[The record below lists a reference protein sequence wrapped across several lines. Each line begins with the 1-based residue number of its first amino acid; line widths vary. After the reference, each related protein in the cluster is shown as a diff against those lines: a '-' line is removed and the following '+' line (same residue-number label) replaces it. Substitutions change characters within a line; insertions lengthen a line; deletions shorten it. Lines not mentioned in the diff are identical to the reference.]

1 VLQKS
6 GDGAAAKIRRR
17 SGLAG
22 ALACALMTLA
32 ASAAL
37 AAQGP
42 QPDPGELWRS
52 YPLEQKPSTVAKSR
66 PPGGASAPQ
75 QPAGGSTKGR
85 APASSGA
92 RANSGPPPALI
103 AALVAAAGLLV
114 LAVVAVRRR
123 RRQPVAA
130 APVFP
135 PRAAPRAA
143 PLAAEPV
150 HRVLASSSPRPVPA
164 ERPAELPPPGP
175 PSAQRPLE
183 LRPPTPAPVAPP
195 REAPRRA
202 AARKQATCQVRW
214 NRRGRSFY
222 AVSVDSNGIEHMIAS
237 STRLE
242 EAGAAPPHETPEARV
257 ALRQLA
263 KNLRDRGW
271 RPLRTKGT
279 DFDERRWYAR
289 RFRWP
294 TEEELAEAGQ
304 PDVSEFHAHVSD
316 RSAGGR

>member
-1 VLQKS
+1 MR
-6 GDGAAAKIRRR
+6 GDSWVGASAVVWRRFLIAAVVI
-17 SGLAG
+17 
-22 ALACALMTLA
+22 CALGGVAT
-32 ASAAL
+32 SAAL
-37 AAQGP
+37 ADQRP
-42 QPDPGELWRS
+42 QPDPAELWRS
-52 YPLEQKPSTVAKSR
+52 YPLEQEPSAVAKSR
-66 PPGGASAPQ
+66 PPGGVAQ
-75 QPAGGSTKGR
+75 QPAGGSTNGR

-92 RANSGPPPALI
+92 RPNSGPSPALI
-103 AALVAAAGLLV
+103 AALAAAAGLLV

-123 RRQPVAA
+123 RRQPVEA

-135 PRAAPRAA
+135 PRGSPRAA
-143 PLAAEPV
+143 PLAAEPA
-150 HRVLASSSPRPVPA
+150 HRVLAPTSPT
-164 ERPAELPPPGP
+164 ELSPPGP
-175 PSAQRPLE
+175 PPAQRRLE
-183 LRPPTPAPVAPP
+183 PRAPTPAPVVPP

-202 AARKQATCQVRW
+202 ATRKQATCQVRW

-222 AVSVDSNGIEHMIAS
+222 AVSVDTNGIEHMIAKS
-237 STRLE
+237 PRVE
-242 EAGAAPPHETPEARV
+242 EAGPAPPHETPEARV

-304 PDVSEFHAHVSD
+304 RDVSEFDGHVSD

>member
-1 VLQKS
+1 MR
-6 GDGAAAKIRRR
+6 GDSWVGASAVVWRRILVAAVVIC
-17 SGLAG
+17 GWG
-22 ALACALMTLA
+22 GVA

-37 AAQGP
+37 ADQRP

-52 YPLEQKPSTVAKSR
+52 YPLEQKPSTVAKPR
-66 PPGGASAPQ
+66 LPGGVTQ
-75 QPAGGSTKGR
+75 QPAGGSNKGR

-92 RANSGPPPALI
+92 RPNSGPPTALI
-103 AALVAAAGLLV
+103 VALATAAGLLA
-114 LAVVAVRRR
+114 LAAVAVRRR
-123 RRQPVAA
+123 RRQPGTA
-130 APVFP
+130 APAFP

-143 PLAAEPV
+143 PLAAEPAQ
-150 HRVLASSSPRPVPA
+150 RVLASTSARPVPA
-164 ERPAELPPPGP
+164 EGDAELPPPRP
-175 PSAQRPLE
+175 PSPQRPLE
-183 LRPPTPAPVAPP
+183 PRPPTPAPP

-222 AVSVDSNGIEHMIAS
+222 AVSVDSNGIEHMIANS
-237 STRLE
+237 PRLE
-242 EAGAAPPHETPEARV
+242 EAGPAPPHETPEARV

-304 PDVSEFHAHVSD
+304 PDASEFAAHVSD

>member
-1 VLQKS
+1 MR
-6 GDGAAAKIRRR
+6 GDSWVG
-17 SGLAG
+17 
-22 ALACALMTLA
+22 
-32 ASAAL
+32 ASAAFWRRILVAAVVMCASGGVAASPAL
-37 AAQGP
+37 ADRRP
-42 QPDPGELWRS
+42 QPDPSELWRS

-66 PPGGASAPQ
+66 PPGGAGAPR
-75 QPAGGSTKGR
+75 QPAGGSTQGR
-85 APASSGA
+85 SPASSGA
-92 RANSGPPPALI
+92 RSNSGPPPALI
-103 AALVAAAGLLV
+103 AALVTAAGLLV
-114 LAVVAVRRR
+114 LAVATVRRR

-143 PLAAEPV
+143 PLAAEPA
-150 HRVLASSSPRPVPA
+150 HRVLASTSPRPVPA
-164 ERPAELPPPGP
+164 ESPAELPPPRP

-183 LRPPTPAPVAPP
+183 SRPPTPAPVAPP

-202 AARKQATCQVRW
+202 AARKQATCQIRW

-222 AVSVDSNGIEHMIAS
+222 AVSVDSNGIEHMIAKS
-237 STRLE
+237 PRLE
-242 EAGAAPPHETPEARV
+242 EAGPAPPHETPEARV

>member
-1 VLQKS
+1 MR
-6 GDGAAAKIRRR
+6 GDSWVGASAGFWRSILVAAVVM
-17 SGLAG
+17 
-22 ALACALMTLA
+22 CALGWVA

-37 AAQGP
+37 ADQKP

-66 PPGGASAPQ
+66 PPGGATQ

-92 RANSGPPPALI
+92 RPNSGPPPALI
-103 AALVAAAGLLV
+103 AALAAAAGLLV
-114 LAVVAVRRR
+114 LAAVAVRRR

-130 APVFP
+130 APLFP

-143 PLAAEPV
+143 PLAAEPAE
-150 HRVLASSSPRPVPA
+150 RVVAPRSPRPVPA
-164 ERPAELPPPGP
+164 ERPAELPPPTP

-183 LRPPTPAPVAPP
+183 PRPPTPAPAAPP
-195 REAPRRA
+195 REASRRA

-222 AVSVDSNGIEHMIAS
+222 AVSVDSNGIEHMIAN
-237 STRLE
+237 TARLE
-242 EAGAAPPHETPEARV
+242 EAGPAPPHETPEARA

-263 KNLRDRGW
+263 KDLRDRGW

-304 PDVSEFHAHVSD
+304 RDVSEFAAHVSD
-316 RSAGGR
+316 RSAGSR